1 MAFPQRSGS
10 DRGGPGG
17 AGNLKINYRIR
28 AKQVRVIDPDDNQAG
43 VMLLVDAIKRAEEQG
58 LDLVEVSPLAVP
70 PVCRIMDYGKFK
82 YNTKKQA
89 QESRRK
95 QVVVDIKEVKLR
107 PKTDDHDVEFKV
119 RHIQEF
125 LEDGNKVKVTIMFRG
140 REITHA
146 EIGRDILKD
155 VAERVKTFGQVEQMP
170 KIEGKNMFMTLS
182 PLKKGQQA
190 KPATPGAAPGGA
202 SPTSTGAPPPNRMPL
217 PRQAGPGPEIE
228 VKKSRPAG
236 TSSAPTQTPAPAA
249 AKPATTEAPKK

>member
-1 MAFPQRSGS
+1 
-10 DRGGPGG
+10 
-17 AGNLKINYRIR
+17 
-28 AKQVRVIDPDDNQAG
+28 
-43 VMLLVDAIKRAEEQG
+43 
-58 LDLVEVSPLAVP
+58 
-70 PVCRIMDYGKFK
+70 
-82 YNTKKQA
+82 
-89 QESRRK
+89 
-95 QVVVDIKEVKLR
+95 VKLR

-155 VAERVKTFGQVEQMP
+155 VAERVKTLGQVEQMP

-182 PLKKGQQA
+182 PLKKGQAA
-190 KPATPGAAPGGA
+190 KPATPAGAAPGG
-202 SPTSTGAPPPNRMPL
+202 STPPTSSGNPPPNRMPL

-236 TSSAPTQTPAPAA
+236 TGTAPTQTPAAA
-249 AKPATTEAPKK
+249 TAKPVAGAETPKK